1 MKSNIQI
8 LDLSFT
14 PFIDEA
20 TIAGRVADLAVAI
33 NTEYRDK
40 QPVILTILNGS
51 FVFAADLFK
60 QVKVDVEI
68 AFIKLSSYEGLS
80 STGKVQTI
88 LGLDKDLK
96 GRDVILVEDIIDT
109 GKTLSA
115 FIPQLK
121 DLGIA
126 SLKVVTLL
134 FKPSALLHPLQIDWV
149 GFEIENKFVIG
160 YGLDYEEKGRNL
172 PCIYQLYQP

>member
-14 PFIDEA
+14 PFIDETA
-20 TIAGRVADLAVAI
+20 IAGRIADLAQEI
-33 NTEYRDK
+33 NAEYK
-40 QPVILTILNGS
+40 EQQPVILTILNGS

-60 QVKVDVEI
+60 QVKVDAEI
-68 AFIKLSSYEGLS
+68 AFIKLSSYQGTNS
-80 STGKVQTI
+80 SGRVQTI

-134 FKPSALLHPLQIDWV
+134 FKPSALVHPLQIDWV
-149 GFEIENKFVIG
+149 GFEIENKFVVG